1 MLRERI
7 IPMEH
12 VDRAVLLVERYGM
25 AEDKAALSDAI
36 NSLRPVVD
44 QTDRVAQ
51 RKAVIA
57 IANNVRQRRSSS
69 ESQKRGTRVPA
80 RQPTIGP
87 LRSGTKPGG

>member
-12 VDRAVLLVERYGM
+12 VDRAVLLVERYGT

-69 ESQKRGTRVPA
+69 RKLSCRYVCGQSG
-80 RQPTIGP
+80 RQ
-87 LRSGTKPGG
+87 